1 MISTPDR
8 QNALSLI
15 GEAATAGARQS
26 VACTE
31 LGIDARTLRRWRGR
45 ADAPADRRP
54 GAPRPAPSN
63 KLTAV
68 ERAAVLATCNSA
80 EFQSQPPSQIVPR
93 LADRGIYIASE
104 ASFYRILREEDQ
116 QQHRGRAKAPGPRT
130 PPTTHCA
137 RGPCQVWSWD
147 ITWLPGPIR
156 GTFLYLYLIL
166 DIFSR
171 KIVGWEVHER
181 ESGDLAA
188 DLVRKAVLAEGCVVT
203 PLVLHADN
211 GSPMKAA
218 TMKATLERLGVI
230 ASYSRPRVSDDN
242 PFSEALF
249 RTCKY
254 RPNWPSNGFA
264 GKAEAQAWVE
274 GFVRWYNT
282 EHRHSGI
289 RFVTPEMRHS
299 GNEVAILN
307 GRASV
312 YAAARAA
319 NPSRWTGRTR
329 NWQPIGPVMLNPDRA
344 ALAAVGETE
353 DQLSRS
359 IGAPAFP
366 PRPGSRRA
374 AARSA
379 GDGKRAATRS
389 HAQRS
394 EHGEDGEH
402 CTFATASTVASSIQ
416 VERHAR

>member
-8 QNALSLI
+8 QNAMTLI
-15 GEAATAGARQS
+15 AEAATAGARHS
-26 VACTE
+26 LACTE
-31 LGIDARTLRRWRGR
+31 LGLNARTARRWRGR
-45 ADAPADRRP
+45 EGPPADRRP
-54 GAPRPAPSN
+54 DAPRPAPSN
-63 KLTAV
+63 KLTAA
-68 ERAAVLATCNSA
+68 ERAAVLATCNST
-80 EFQSQPPSQIVPR
+80 EFQSQPPSQIVPS
-93 LADRGIYIASE
+93 LADRGDYIASE

-116 QQHRGRAKAPGPRT
+116 QQHRGRAKPPGPRKA
-130 PPTTHCA
+130 PTTHRA

-147 ITWLPGPIR
+147 ITWLPGPIL

-188 DLVRKAVLAEGCVVT
+188 ELIRKAVLAEGCVLA

-254 RPNWPSNGFA
+254 RPNWPSKGFA
-264 GKAEAQAWVE
+264 KKIEAQAWVE

-289 RFVTPEMRHS
+289 RFVTPQMRHS
-299 GNEVAILN
+299 GIEVAILE

-312 YAAARAA
+312 YATARAA
-319 NPSRWTGRTR
+319 NPSRWTGPTR
-329 NWQPIGPVMLNPDRA
+329 NWQPIGPVTLNPDRTVPA
-344 ALAAVGETE
+344 HAGNGKAL
-353 DQLSRS
+353 LSS
-359 IGAPAFP
+359 STAAPAFP
-366 PRPGSRRA
+366 SRPGSRQA
-374 AARSA
+374 AERS
-379 GDGKRAATRS
+379 GGEEKRAATRS

-402 CTFATASTVASSIQ
+402 CTFAAASTVASSIQ